1 MAVEDV
7 LSQIQDLQATIENFT
22 TCGENPE
29 TTTKRDSKT
38 LICQPDEKT
47 FVEDTEDAGKT
58 LVESLTT
65 SPAATAGTS
74 LDQVSIRFS
83 NDFSSLV
90 DHFSALRERLDSE
103 KLTKNDEKAL
113 VDSSSSSND
122 NDSRSAAHEEE
133 ETPEEEDGRKHL
145 DETKV
150 NQPCDVQDKLQV
162 ESDDN
167 NHTSSSPNT
176 TTSQPAILVV
186 SNDNTPP
193 MRPSIESQRHHH
205 YYHQHMHSMPTSP
218 LSACVATPRSRMSTT
233 SRRSRRPSTLSKK
246 SSKSSRYFA
255 KHKKESSTVEYTAR
269 SYDEMM
275 RIPDPRERLAFYEK
289 TFKQCMRAD
298 SKLTSWMKRVKE
310 KGLPKPMTEGYK
322 PPPRPRTPD
331 EAEQSKGTLHGNGST
346 TSLSGS
352 ISMFLKKASASSTL
366 GRRTFGETTPR
377 PSMSR
382 LFLPTSLSRLSLSKS
397 SRQPKVAPEYEPALP
412 TSSLPDYDFNRA
424 KRPPPPMSTTAAA
437 AQKPPRPAATMSATT
452 TMGTNRWR
460 TATPA
465 NTSSSRHKKT
475 KKKRSTDS
483 MSSTTTTNSTTTS
496 PARSISSS
504 FSKLSRLSRRQ
515 STATLNSTT
524 TKSKQQHQQ
533 QHGESSV
540 DMAVT
545 EMCNTLPHMDRRVI
559 EEYLAEAG
567 GDQMVAI
574 TLAMSQLKRPTT
586 TAQPMYHHC

>member
-22 TCGENPE
+22 TCENTETMNNDHAE
-29 TTTKRDSKT
+29 TTATSTKRDSKT

-47 FVEDTEDAGKT
+47 FVEDIEDAGKT

-103 KLTKNDEKAL
+103 KLAKNDEKAL
-113 VDSSSSSND
+113 VDSSSSSSND
-122 NDSRSAAHEEE
+122 GDSKSAHEE
-133 ETPEEEDGRKHL
+133 RKPIVV

-150 NQPCDVQDKLQV
+150 DQQHQQDKLQV

-167 NHTSSSPNT
+167 HTSSSSPNT
-176 TTSQPAILVV
+176 TASQPAILVV

-193 MRPSIESQRHHH
+193 MRPSIESQRHHHH

-346 TSLSGS
+346 ASLSGS

-397 SRQPKVAPEYEPALP
+397 SRQPKVAPEYESA
-412 TSSLPDYDFNRA
+412 LPDYDFNRA
-424 KRPPPPMSTTAAA
+424 KRPPPPMSTAA

-460 TATPA
+460 TTTTTTTA
-465 NTSSSRHKKT
+465 NNPPLRHKKT

-483 MSSTTTTNSTTTS
+483 MSSTTTSTTTS

-524 TKSKQQHQQ
+524 AKSKQQQ

-540 DMAVT
+540 DTVVT

-586 TAQPMYHHC
+586 TTQPMYHHC

>member
-7 LSQIQDLQATIENFT
+7 LSQIQDLQTTIENFT
-22 TCGENPE
+22 ACENTGTINNQVE
-29 TTTKRDSKT
+29 TSTSKKRDSKT
-38 LICQPDEKT
+38 LIFQPDEKT
-47 FVEDTEDAGKT
+47 FVEDTEDTGKI

-103 KLTKNDEKAL
+103 KWTTNDEKAL
-113 VDSSSSSND
+113 VDLSGNSSSNA
-122 NDSRSAAHEEE
+122 NASRSLQEEALIDKRSK
-133 ETPEEEDGRKHL
+133 ETQ
-145 DETKV
+145 V
-150 NQPCDVQDKLQV
+150 NQHEQCNVQDKLQV

-167 NHTSSSPNT
+167 HTPTSS
-176 TTSQPAILVV
+176 TSQPAILVIA
-186 SNDNTPP
+186 NDNTPS
-193 MRPSIESQRHHH
+193 MYPSIESQSHH

-218 LSACVATPRSRMSTT
+218 LSACIATPKSRMSTT

-255 KHKKESSTVEYTAR
+255 KHKKESTTVEYTAR

-289 TFKQCMRAD
+289 TFKQCIRAD

-310 KGLPKPMTEGYK
+310 KGLPTPMTEGYK

-346 TSLSGS
+346 SSLSGS

-397 SRQPKVAPEYEPALP
+397 SRQPKVAPEHEPP
-412 TSSLPDYDFNRA
+412 LPDYDFNRY
-424 KRPPPPMSTTAAA
+424 KRPPPPMSGA

-452 TMGTNRWR
+452 SSSMGTNRWR
-460 TATPA
+460 TSA
-465 NTSSSRHKKT
+465 NNNHASRHKKT

-483 MSSTTTTNSTTTS
+483 MSSTTTSTTTS

-504 FSKLSRLSRRQ
+504 FSKLSRLSHRQ
-515 STATLNSTT
+515 SVATLNSTT
-524 TKSKQQHQQ
+524 IKSKQQEQY
-533 QHGESSV
+533 HGESSV
-540 DMAVT
+540 DAVVA
-545 EMCNTLPHMDRRVI
+545 EMCNTLPHMERRVI

-586 TAQPMYHHC
+586 QQSMYHHC